1 MPKLLFATTNAHKTD
16 EVRQI
21 LGPQWE
27 IENLRSHPLL
37 PIPDETGTT
46 FEANAIIKALA
57 ASLALPE
64 TFVLADDS
72 GLEVEALHGAPG
84 VFSARFAGPNA
95 TDADNRER
103 LKKELTPISLADPTA
118 IFPGRFRCCIAFA
131 RNGQV
136 LCTHSGAVEGTLR
149 LTEQGSGGFGY
160 DSLFTPDGHT
170 DTFGVLPAEV
180 KNQLSHRA
188 RALGLL
194 VEWMHQTQFA
204 G

>member
-27 IENLRSHPLL
+27 IENLRHYPAL
-37 PIPDETGTT
+37 PVPEETGTT

-64 TFVLADDS
+64 VFVLADDS
-72 GLEVEALHGAPG
+72 GLEVDALQGAPG
-84 VFSARFAGPNA
+84 VYSARYAGPNA
-95 TDADNRER
+95 TDTDNRER
-103 LKKELTPISLADPTA
+103 LKSELAPLLSADPT
-118 IFPGRFRCCIAFA
+118 INFLGRFRCCIALA
-131 RNGQV
+131 QNGKV

-160 DSLFTPDGHT
+160 DSLFIPNGYQ
-170 DTFGVLPAEV
+170 DTFGVLPSEV

-188 RALGLL
+188 RALALL
-194 VEWMHQTQFA
+194 GEWMGQTQFMA
-204 G
+204 

>member
-27 IENLRSHPLL
+27 IDNLRSYPLL

-72 GLEVEALHGAPG
+72 GLEVDALHGAPG
-84 VFSARFAGPNA
+84 VYSARFAGPNA

-103 LKKELTPISLADPTA
+103 LKKELTPFSIANPAT
-118 IFPGRFRCCIAFA
+118 IFPR
-131 RNGQV
+131 
-136 LCTHSGAVEGTLR
+136 TPSSGASAIKSAHDRKFASPPASAYR
-149 LTEQGSGGFGY
+149 LANRSANASRAGR
-160 DSLFTPDGHT
+160 LFSRLNTVVSP
-170 DTFGVLPAEV
+170 VPKASRRCSSI
-180 KNQLSHRA
+180 QSHR
-188 RALGLL
+188 
-194 VEWMHQTQFA
+194 Q
-204 G
+204 